1 MAGKSPPPG
10 KHHRGLFRA
19 GVLRGRGRVQND
31 PRGTNEAGGK
41 NGAVGRTCTGIVT
54 RPDRTVLCLS
64 YNGMECAQL
73 PATAA
78 YWAEWKGTRL
88 TSLSRT
94 LWDDVQNPRLFKG
107 PAGYRPG
114 RCRWIAKQNARLVHS
129 GCWSVKVFPCRSRAI
144 QKPPGVDHLRAL
156 RLLQFNDI
164 TGKTW
169 KNSASYPQ
177 NMEKHCKV
185 LQKHG
190 IYWRSQIS
198 SALTALLC
206 RRYTPLTSMSILA
219 AICSHFMLP
228 TYRKYKIS

>member
-1 MAGKSPPPG
+1 M
-10 KHHRGLFRA
+10 
-19 GVLRGRGRVQND
+19 
-31 PRGTNEAGGK
+31 
-41 NGAVGRTCTGIVT
+41 T
-54 RPDRTVLCLS
+54 RPDRTVLRLS

-129 GCWSVKVFPCRSRAI
+129 GCWSIKVVPLSQPSNTKAAGCWMLSSS
-144 QKPPGVDHLRAL
+144 L
-156 RLLQFNDI
+156 RLSQSNNI
-164 TGKTW
+164 TGKTL
-169 KNSASYPQ
+169 KNSASCPQ
-177 NMEKHCKV
+177 NMVLYCKV
-185 LQKHG
+185 PPKHG
-190 IYWRSQIS
+190 TYWRSGTS

-206 RRYTPLTSMSILA
+206 RLYTLLTSMPILT
-219 AICSHFMLP
+219 AICSHFSPSM
-228 TYRKYKIS
+228 YRRCRIS